1 MWWRYVTY
9 AISSAAG
16 DYVDAAYKWAT
27 QIEEKASFS
36 FEDLFDAGAH
46 PRLDAIIATA
56 ALELVKNHPELS
68 REVSLR
74 AQSMSKE
81 GKRFKGRQILP
92 IIFEHYELD
101 QSQGFTF
108 SFTDLLAVNLKNDK
122 QIFSLEKISSGLE
135 RDTDVSRRACR

>member
-1 MWWRYVTY
+1 MVEVCYLCHLKRGWRLRRCRVQM
-9 AISSAAG
+9 G
-16 DYVDAAYKWAT
+16 HPN
-27 QIEEKASFS
+27 QEKASFS

-68 REVSLR
+68 REVNLR
-74 AQSMSKE
+74 AQSISKE
-81 GKRFKGRQILP
+81 GKRLRGRQILR

-108 SFTDLLAVNLKNDK
+108 SFTDLLFVNLKNDK
-122 QIFSLEKISSGLE
+122 QIFSLQ
-135 RDTDVSRRACR
+135 RFH